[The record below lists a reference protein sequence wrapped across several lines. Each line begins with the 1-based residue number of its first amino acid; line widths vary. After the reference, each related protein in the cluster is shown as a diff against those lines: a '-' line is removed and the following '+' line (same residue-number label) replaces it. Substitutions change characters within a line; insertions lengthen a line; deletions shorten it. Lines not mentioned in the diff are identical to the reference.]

1 MAAQQ
6 LEIDDTT
13 LFDNLDDRQVEFDG
27 RVDGEDYQFAVQYSV
42 IEALS
47 GNQPDGDAEVSFR
60 RYTRRRDVLRLLFA
74 SVIEAFCYRPLT
86 LVFRLRA
93 FWRMLRGDRRWGVM
107 QREGFGAGRAD
118 GTQPRKA
125 A

>member
-47 GNQPDGDAEVSFR
+47 GNQPDGDAEASFR
-60 RYTRRRDVLRLLFA
+60 RYRDPIEHAALTALAKGPDRPII
-74 SVIEAFCYRPLT
+74 VISESDLDQVP
-86 LVFRLRA
+86 RA
-93 FWRMLRGDRRWGVM
+93 
-107 QREGFGAGRAD
+107 
-118 GTQPRKA
+118 
-125 A
+125 

>member
-13 LFDNLDDRQVEFDG
+13 LFDNLDDRQVEFGG

-47 GNQPDGDAEVSFR
+47 GSQPDGDVEESFR
-60 RYTRRRDVLRLLFA
+60 RYRDPITQAALAALANGPDRPII
-74 SVIEAFCYRPLT
+74 VISEKDLDQEA
-86 LVFRLRA
+86 RA
-93 FWRMLRGDRRWGVM
+93 
-107 QREGFGAGRAD
+107 
-118 GTQPRKA
+118 
-125 A
+125 